1 VSKPIDRSDLKP
13 FIRSERQRHVFN
25 ALASYDWNIAKTAE
39 ALGVGRSTVRDI
51 IQTVAMYSRLP
62 EGQRLKGVTRLEDP
76 SGNLLKQYVKSERE
90 RAEPEP
96 MPLDFVVKRISLNT
110 DGTGNVVSKWTI
122 ADKKAQDRFEQFWAA
137 CEAAAAKYAG
147 TAEPLDAKFEPSADT
162 VTVYPLGDPHIGML
176 AWRFETGAD
185 FDLAI
190 ATRELYA
197 AVDMLVERAPA
208 SREAVLA
215 NVGDFFHAENDTQL
229 TPRGG
234 NKLDVDGRHAKVTE
248 LGFALYRRMVDRLLE
263 KHDVVHVINVPGN
276 HDPWMSRML
285 NIWLKAVYE
294 KQPRVII
301 QDNRNP
307 YTYLRFGKVLLG
319 FAHGDGCK
327 HEQLPGIMA
336 SDRPEDWGQARY
348 RHWLTGHVH
357 HVNGK
362 EFPGCMVE
370 SFRTMAG
377 RDSWHHGKGY
387 RAGQSLSV
395 ITYDRE
401 YGELCRSTVDIRQV
415 RAAA

>member
-1 VSKPIDRSDLKP
+1 MKDISDIAHYARTKHQKQVLATLAANEWNSRKAAEAMGVSRST
-13 FIRSERQRHVFN
+13 IRSAVKAVEM
-25 ALASYDWNIAKTAE
+25 LA
-39 ALGVGRSTVRDI
+39 
-51 IQTVAMYSRLP
+51 RLP

-76 SGNLLKQYVKSERE
+76 TGKLLKQYVKSERE
-90 RAEPEP
+90 RAEAEP
-96 MPLDFVVKRISLNT
+96 MPPDFAVKRISLNT
-110 DGTGNVVSKWTI
+110 DGTGHVVSKWTI
-122 ADKKAQDRFEQFWAA
+122 ADKSQADRFTQFWAA
-137 CEAAAAKYAG
+137 CEEAAQKYVGAG
-147 TAEPLDAKFEPSADT
+147 GSLDAKFEPSADT

-185 FDLAI
+185 FDLTI

-208 SREAVLA
+208 SRTAVLA

-294 KQPRVII
+294 NQSRVII

-336 SDRPEDWGQARY
+336 ADKPEDWGQAIY

-362 EFPGCMVE
+362 EFAGCMVE
-370 SFRTMAG
+370 SFRTLAG

-387 RAGQSLSV
+387 RSGQSLCA